1 MRNAECGV
9 DRTVVVRS
17 GQRRGSKPAR
27 YTPHSALHTP
37 HWRRGGGSYRGGGDV
52 GGKVTGL
59 VPPGGGRKAEGRKV
73 TTTPE
78 DPAGGLLLGVDCFN
92 QTGEGGR
99 ATGPS
104 SADAS

>member
-37 HWRRGGGSYRGGGDV
+37 HWRRGGGSYRGGVDV
-52 GGKVTGL
+52 GGTFTDL
-59 VPPGGGRKAEGRKV
+59 VALGVDGTLEVRKV

-78 DPAGGLLLGVDCFN
+78 DPAGGPFWGGDGVPRA
-92 QTGEGGR
+92 GGGGR
-99 ATGPS
+99 GTGGS
-104 SADAS
+104 RA

>member
-37 HWRRGGGSYRGGGDV
+37 HWRRGGVSYREGGDV
-52 GGKVTGL
+52 GGTFTDL
-59 VPPGGGRKAEGRKV
+59 VALGVDGTLEVRKA
-73 TTTPE
+73 TTTAG
-78 DPAGGLLLGVDCFN
+78 DPAGRLFRAGAGL
-92 QTGEGGR
+92 TRAGGR
-99 ATGPS
+99 GRGAGRFG
-104 SADAS
+104 AG